1 MILQALCRCYDV
13 MAADDNFNIVP
24 MGYSKVGC
32 SWAIKLRADGT
43 AAASGPIPLSDEKS
57 GQMLT
62 VPLQPGRSGKN
73 PAPYILCD
81 KSKYFLG
88 AEIPT
93 GGKELVA
100 TPASL
105 ENSLKRHQEVFSDVE
120 DDGAKAVLR
129 FLERMRNGEQLDIAP
144 DHSIYKSG
152 NIVFRLSG
160 ERGYIHERPAV
171 KQAWERYLDKQSSE
185 DPDSLYGECLITG
198 EKDVKIAHPYH
209 VQENSRQQYDRCQHR
224 KLQFQVC
231 RILW

>member
-152 NIVFRLSG
+152 NIVFRLTRVHPRTAGCQAGMGTLSRQTVQRGSG
-160 ERGYIHERPAV
+160 QPVRRMPDYRG
-171 KQAWERYLDKQSSE
+171 KGCQD
-185 DPDSLYGECLITG
+185 C
-198 EKDVKIAHPYH
+198 AHPYH